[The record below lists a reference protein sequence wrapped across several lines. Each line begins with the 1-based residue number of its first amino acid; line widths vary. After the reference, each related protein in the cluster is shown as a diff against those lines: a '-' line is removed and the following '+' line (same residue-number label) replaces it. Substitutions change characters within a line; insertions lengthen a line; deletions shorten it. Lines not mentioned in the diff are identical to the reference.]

1 VIEVVVPRETN
12 RAGKLFSPFFVISLI
27 LFGTVIWGFWQSY
40 FWPLMTFSAERS
52 WLIHVHAT
60 VFVGWMVLLVA
71 QALAVSLG
79 NRQFHRRFGVAGMG
93 FAVLVFIV
101 GLIVSVEVPAAG
113 ARAGDF
119 PLEIAGLVAVYL
131 VTDMLI
137 FGALMVAAMADRAQ
151 PAFHKRLIV
160 CATVALTT
168 AAIGRVLPAGS
179 SRMTC
184 SHNFLLQEASG
195 SSWSHRGSKSLWGR
209 VSTERNWPRLC
220 ENVLVSILRTPTWCG
235 EADEAIH

>member
-1 VIEVVVPRETN
+1 
-12 RAGKLFSPFFVISLI
+12 
-27 LFGTVIWGFWQSY
+27 
-40 FWPLMTFSAERS
+40 
-52 WLIHVHAT
+52 
-60 VFVGWMVLLVA
+60 
-71 QALAVSLG
+71 
-79 NRQFHRRFGVAGMG
+79 MG

-179 SRMTC
+179 LI
-184 SHNFLLQEASG
+184 FYLAWLAP
-195 SSWSHRGSKSLWGR
+195 LF
-209 VSTERNWPRLC
+209 
-220 ENVLVSILRTPTWCG
+220 VLIGVDLVKLKRPHVVSIAALALLTFAFFKNDLLAQLPAARSVGLLMVSPW
-235 EADEAIH
+235 I

>member
-1 VIEVVVPRETN
+1 
-12 RAGKLFSPFFVISLI
+12 LFSPFFVISLI

-179 SRMTC
+179 LI
-184 SHNFLLQEASG
+184 FYLAWLAP
-195 SSWSHRGSKSLWGR
+195 LF
-209 VSTERNWPRLC
+209 
-220 ENVLVSILRTPTWCG
+220 VLIGVDLVKLKRPHVVSIAALALLTFAFFKNDLLAQLPAARSVGLLMVSPW
-235 EADEAIH
+235 I